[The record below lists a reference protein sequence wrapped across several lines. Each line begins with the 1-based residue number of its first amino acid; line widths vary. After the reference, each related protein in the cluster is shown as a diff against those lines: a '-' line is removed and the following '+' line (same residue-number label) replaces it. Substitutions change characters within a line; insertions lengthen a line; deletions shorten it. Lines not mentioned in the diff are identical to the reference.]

1 MEKYVGKVID
11 RQIINV
17 QLDRMID
24 NNDDAPFSA
33 FHKTC
38 HLIKSSKNGTWL

>member
-24 NNDDAPFSA
+24 NNDAPFSA

-38 HLIKSSKNGTWL
+38 HLIKSYKNGTWL